1 MLQQEEFLKPAI
13 VKASR
18 NNEAIRHQT
27 GFKESN
33 WLGPIEQQTTD
44 LVLLARETAQR
55 EERIKGKMEG
65 GATNGVEGVE
75 KQGLTPVAEQTNG
88 PRTPHKGSEENE
100 KAISLE
106 AICF

>member
-1 MLQQEEFLKPAI
+1 M
-13 VKASR
+13 
-18 NNEAIRHQT
+18 
-27 GFKESN
+27 
-33 WLGPIEQQTTD
+33 
-44 LVLLARETAQR
+44 
-55 EERIKGKMEG
+55 
-65 GATNGVEGVE
+65 GVEGVE

>member
-1 MLQQEEFLKPAI
+1 MDHLMLQQEEFLKPAI
-13 VKASR
+13 VKESR

-55 EERIKGKMEG
+55 EERMEG
-65 GATNGVEGVE
+65 
-75 KQGLTPVAEQTNG
+75 K
-88 PRTPHKGSEENE
+88 
-100 KAISLE
+100 
-106 AICF
+106 